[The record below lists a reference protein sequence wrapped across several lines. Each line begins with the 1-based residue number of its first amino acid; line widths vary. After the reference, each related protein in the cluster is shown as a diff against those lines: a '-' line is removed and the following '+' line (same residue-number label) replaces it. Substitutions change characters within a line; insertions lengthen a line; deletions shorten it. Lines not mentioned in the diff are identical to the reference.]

1 MGAVMSFTKV
11 TPEEL
16 AWAER
21 HPDELEE
28 FLLAKEEAAG
38 PDGYIDKGWREI
50 QEAFDAADIEVD
62 LRWDGDFMDEEGVYF
77 SWSQRQV
84 AATAELLKA
93 APFERLRPHFDA
105 EVTES
110 ESALEYAE
118 GCYGSLVAFFADA
131 AAARAA
137 AIMTFS
143 Y

>member
-1 MGAVMSFTKV
+1 MGAVMGFTKV

-21 HPDELEE
+21 HPEELEE
-28 FLLAKEEAAG
+28 FLLAKEEEAG

-50 QEAFDAADIEVD
+50 QEAFDAAGLAVD
-62 LRWDGDFMDEEGVYF
+62 LRGDGDFMDEEGVYF
-77 SWSQRQV
+77 SWPQKRV

-93 APFERLRPHFDA
+93 APFEWLRPYFEA

-110 ESALEYAE
+110 EAALRYTE
-118 GCYGSLVAFFADA
+118 GCYGRLVGFFTA
-131 AAARAA
+131 AAAAEAA

>member
-1 MGAVMSFTKV
+1 MGAVMDFTKV

-28 FLLAKEEAAG
+28 FLAAKAESAG
-38 PDGYIDKGWREI
+38 LDGYIDKGWREI
-50 QEAFDAADIEVD
+50 QEAFDAAGVAVD
-62 LRWDGDFMDEEGVYF
+62 LRMGGDFMDEEGVYF
-77 SWSQRQV
+77 SWSQQQV

-93 APFERLRPHFDA
+93 APFEWLRPHFDA
-105 EVTES
+105 EVIES
-110 ESALEYAE
+110 ESVLRYTE
-118 GCYGSLVAFFADA
+118 GCYRTLVAFFTA
-131 AAARAA
+131 AAAAGAA